1 MASLEQRLEILEREA
16 APVVPR
22 VVVYEP
28 GEELSE
34 LPAGAE
40 VVILLPDNGRG
51 DQDAT
56 HV

>member
-28 GEELSE
+28 GEELPE
-34 LPAGAE
+34 LPAGDD
-40 VVILLPDNGRG
+40 VFIRLPDNHRE
-51 DQDAT
+51 AT
-56 HV
+56 HAA